1 MRERYLSMFAV
12 AAATAALGVAGC
24 GGDDETT
31 IADIGA
37 SGTTGASV
45 VATLSADDFAQQAN
59 AICRAGNQE
68 LDAAAETLLGGEPS
82 DADVEAYVTDTL
94 VPSIQGQVDAIRALP
109 APEELSGDVET
120 FLDDAQSAL
129 DELEADPSLLASEQ
143 DEVFADVNQQAQD
156 LGLTECAG

>member
-12 AAATAALGVAGC
+12 AAATAALGMAGC

-31 IADIGA
+31 TTD
-37 SGTTGASV
+37 TGASEATEAPG
-45 VATLSADDFAQQAN
+45 VALSADDFVQQGN

-68 LDAAAETLLGGEPS
+68 LDAAAETLLSGEPS

-120 FLDDAQSAL
+120 FLDDAQAAL
-129 DELEADPSLLASEQ
+129 DELEADPSLLASEP